1 MQRQAQEGAPR
12 EDCPRPGERH
22 HGGPSP
28 SAPECHHRER
38 HRRGQGEGEGEGWG
52 PPGRGALLHQDPASD
67 SAAAD
72 GLHYERGG
80 EEGAEGEALEGDAG
94 RQGGGLFQYWKK
106 EEEVILW
113 FNFGCNK
120 SNERFIDGAG
130 FFLGKVGI
138 EA

>member
-12 EDCPRPGERH
+12 KDRPRPGQRH

-28 SAPECHHRER
+28 SAPECHQRER
-38 HRRGQGEGEGEGWG
+38 HHLGQGEGERRG
-52 PPGRGALLHQDPASD
+52 PPGGGALLHQDPASD

-72 GLHYERGG
+72 GLHHERGG

-94 RQGGGLFQYWKK
+94 RQGGGLFQCRKK
-106 EEEVILW
+106 EEEVILL

-120 SNERFIDGAG
+120 SNAKFIDGTG
-130 FFLGKVGI
+130 LFCFGKS
-138 EA
+138 